1 MIKYKALHVYA
12 TLSLPRTCSDTDIQ
26 RFMWFNILQALQE
39 NRNPAVASNA
49 TLSAI
54 IGNVFPSINND
65 FDKFAFKISYDINT
79 ISSTKLIFG

>member
-39 NRNPAVASNA
+39 NRNPAVASYA
-49 TLSAI
+49 T
-54 IGNVFPSINND
+54 IGNVFPSKNND
-65 FDKFAFKISYDINT
+65 FDKFAFKTSYDINT